1 MKDVDPFG
9 GFDTATKA
17 NLYDRQGRER
27 SLPTLWFG
35 EKNRYVHASEY
46 VAVTVLIQFRQV
58 CISPLSF
65 RIG

>member
-46 VAVTVLIQFRQV
+46 VAVTVLFSSDRYAYRRY
-58 CISPLSF
+58 PL
-65 RIG
+65 G